1 MYHLLTT
8 SIPLSFNPLPTAKK
22 AFLNPTV
29 IAHKCNASLRVL
41 LVHSTLSHENSFS
54 QQPAGIKKMQPL
66 TLPHLFFSPRG
77 SNKLY
82 FFTTNEARKIT
93 DSISCPQKISY
104 LIECKR
110 CYLQYIGETKRQLSE
125 HFGEHRRTIL
135 NHQQLSTATSVSL
148 HFNQVAHSI
157 NDVSLIPIELIRS
170 KRGSVRKVRE
180 VHLINKAK
188 T

>member
-1 MYHLLTT
+1 M
-8 SIPLSFNPLPTAKK
+8 
-22 AFLNPTV
+22 
-29 IAHKCNASLRVL
+29 
-41 LVHSTLSHENSFS
+41 
-54 QQPAGIKKMQPL
+54 
-66 TLPHLFFSPRG
+66 
-77 SNKLY
+77 
-82 FFTTNEARKIT
+82 FFTTK
-93 DSISCPQKISY
+93 SISCHTKNPIH
-104 LIECKR
+104 LIEYKTCH
-110 CYLQYIGETKRQLSE
+110 LQYIGETKRQLSE
-125 HFGEHRRTIL
+125 HFGEYRRTIL